1 MPVCK
6 GCNQE
11 FSQCGYASHLQQTTK
26 LTCIVI
32 RQHEE
37 DFGAAAPFEGDFY
50 GDYIA
55 DDFVDLEDVSERDEH
70 NTHSDEDDEENKDEN
85 DIVFTGWEPPPVSP
99 LPFSRYVHN
108 EEMDSEAE
116 DHPHLNSSTRQQI
129 EENARKKTFVVSF
142 PGGLAG
148 QPVSQ
153 TRQASTYEMYKTT
166 VDHEGAN
173 AWAPF
178 TSHLDWEFA
187 RWAKLQ
193 GPGST
198 SVDELLKVEGD
209 YLACH
214 IRIHVDTT

>member
-11 FSQCGYASHLQQTTK
+11 FSQRGYASHLQQTTK

-50 GDYIA
+50 GDYTA

-70 NTHSDEDDEENKDEN
+70 NTHSDENDEENEDKN

-108 EEMDSEAE
+108 EEMDSEAG

-129 EENARKKTFVVSF
+129 EENAHFQEVW
-142 PGGLAG
+142 PGNQSVRLGKPQL
-148 QPVSQ
+148 
-153 TRQASTYEMYKTT
+153 TRCTRPLWTMKVLT
-166 VDHEGAN
+166 H
-173 AWAPF
+173 
-178 TSHLDWEFA
+178 
-187 RWAKLQ
+187 
-193 GPGST
+193 GPP
-198 SVDELLKVEGD
+198 LP
-209 YLACH
+209 
-214 IRIHVDTT
+214 HVDTT